1 MIDPAGGQKHD
12 VCLRMYVFFLLSFN
26 GCFFRRGR
34 TFGGQLPADKKK
46 GGKSK
51 GKGKAKGKGK
61 SVTSSAAGAGGEAGG
76 TSSDIPR
83 AQDALSALGAEVTG
97 LLRGLVTALKVG
109 SASGRKYWCL
119 CAQR

>member
-1 MIDPAGGQKHD
+1 MSVSA
-12 VCLRMYVFFLLSFN
+12 
-26 GCFFRRGR
+26 GR
-34 TFGGQLPADKKK
+34 TLRGQIPADKKK

-61 SVTSSAAGAGGEAGG
+61 SATSSAAGAGGEAGS
-76 TSSDIPR
+76 TSSDLPR

-109 SASGRKYWCL
+109 NASGGECWRV
-119 CAQR
+119 CAHVSVDAVDLRVGTVAVDKGRVVEEM